1 MTRICS
7 NRRREEVPG
16 RAALIFCLALLSD
29 PTGAVKGQ
37 NWPSFRGE
45 KASGVADNMR
55 LPTSWDGET
64 GRGILWKTRIPGLA
78 HSSPI
83 VCGDRIYLT
92 TAVSSQGDGDFKHGL
107 YGEGTASEDESLHLW
122 KMYALNL
129 QTGEVEWKQTVHSGI
144 PRDKRHIKAT
154 YANSTPASN
163 GDVIVGFWGSEG
175 VFALDKEG
183 TRIWH
188 RNRGRQ
194 DVGAYD
200 DPTYEWGSASSPII
214 WQNRVIIQSDTQ
226 GEDFILAL
234 DGKTGETLW
243 KTGRDELPS
252 WGTPTVVSFQG
263 RHELVTN
270 ASNFIRGYDPE
281 TGQELWRLGG
291 SSQITAPTPIFGQ
304 GLIIVASG
312 RRPEKPIFA
321 IRPGSRGDI
330 TLEKGSSSNQ
340 FVAWHHQRRGSY
352 MPTPLIY
359 RGRLYVCE
367 NHGIFSAYEMETG
380 KEIYRTR
387 LPHRGGGFSA
397 SPVAS
402 DGIIYLSGEDGD
414 ILAVAAGDVFQ
425 VVSQSPMGERIMA
438 TPALSDGKMLVRTQ
452 HHLFAIGS
460 DSD

>member
-1 MTRICS
+1 MPNRIVVILWMVLV
-7 NRRREEVPG
+7 NGLTE
-16 RAALIFCLALLSD
+16 RA
-29 PTGAVKGQ
+29 GGQ

-45 KASGVADNMR
+45 NPSGVADKMQ
-55 LPTSWDGET
+55 LPASWDGET
-64 GRGILWKTRIPGLA
+64 GRAVLWKTRIPGLA

-83 VCGDRIYLT
+83 VWGDRIYVT
-92 TAVSSQGDGDFKHGL
+92 TAVSSLGDGDFKHGL
-107 YGEGTASEDESLHLW
+107 YGEGTASDDESVHRW
-122 KMYALNL
+122 KIYALNL
-129 QTGEVEWKQTVHSGI
+129 QTGEIEWEQTVHSGV

-154 YANSTPASN
+154 HANSTPASN
-163 GDVIVGFWGSEG
+163 GDIIVAFFGSEG
-175 VFALDKEG
+175 VFAVSREG
-183 TRIWH
+183 ERLWH
-188 RNRGRQ
+188 RNLGRL

-200 DPTYEWGSASSPII
+200 APTYEWGTASSPII
-214 WQNRVIIQSDTQ
+214 WRNRVIVQCDTQ
-226 GEDFILAL
+226 GKDFILTL

-243 KTGRDELPS
+243 KASRDELPS
-252 WGTPTVVSFQG
+252 WGTPTVISFQG
-263 RHELVTN
+263 RNELVTN

-281 TGQELWRLGG
+281 SGQELWKLGG
-291 SSQITAPTPIFGQ
+291 SSSITAPTPIFGQ

-321 IRPGSRGDI
+321 IRPGSHGDI

-367 NHGIFSAYEMETG
+367 NHGIFSSYEMETG

-387 LPHRGGGFSA
+387 LPHGGGGFSA

-402 DGIIYLSGEDGD
+402 DGTIYLPGEDGD
-414 ILAVAAGDVFQ
+414 ILAIAAGDVFH
-425 VVSQSPMGERIMA
+425 VVAQSSMGERIMA
-438 TPALSDGKMLVRTQ
+438 TPALSDRKRLVRTQ

-460 DSD
+460 GSN